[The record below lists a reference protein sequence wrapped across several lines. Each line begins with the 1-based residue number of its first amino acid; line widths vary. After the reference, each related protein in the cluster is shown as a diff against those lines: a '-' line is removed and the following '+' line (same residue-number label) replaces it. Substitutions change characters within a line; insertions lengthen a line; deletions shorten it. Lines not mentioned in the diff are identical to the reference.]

1 MSLSFDFGTLIAG
14 VFGGA
19 DGSGDFLAPDIWHLL
34 NLLELYCLSL
44 FKMVFYNYGLFCPT

>member
-34 NLLELYCLSL
+34 NLLELYCL